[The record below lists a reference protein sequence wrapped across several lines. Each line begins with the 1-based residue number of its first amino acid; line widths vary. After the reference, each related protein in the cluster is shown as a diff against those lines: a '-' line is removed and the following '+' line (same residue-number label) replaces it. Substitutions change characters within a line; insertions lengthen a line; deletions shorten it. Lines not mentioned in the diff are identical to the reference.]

1 MMEMAT
7 VQLSTHASNE
17 RHTASTA
24 DGVCV
29 TSAMF
34 GGAAGALGSAAAA
47 GGSFEYAAVL
57 FGTLGVVMGSVIAGT
72 IGRYLV
78 APMWQTMSCRHG

>member
-1 MMEMAT
+1 
-7 VQLSTHASNE
+7 
-17 RHTASTA
+17 
-24 DGVCV
+24 
-29 TSAMF
+29 MF

-78 APMWQTMSCRHG
+78 APMWQTMSCPAWLMIEPIGGAVQTRPSNSARMLSRG